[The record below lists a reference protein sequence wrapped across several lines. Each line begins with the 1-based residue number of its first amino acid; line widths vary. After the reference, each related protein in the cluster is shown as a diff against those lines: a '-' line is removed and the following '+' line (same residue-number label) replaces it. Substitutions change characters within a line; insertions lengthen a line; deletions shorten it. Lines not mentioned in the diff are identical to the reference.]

1 MHHLT
6 IIHSVVPPVSAKARY
21 ILENPYT
28 SFLMD
33 GVPVSATATIS
44 VVYEGTNV
52 LDSRPVGVEIDGKL
66 YQPCTVT
73 IKTLD

>member
-6 IIHSVVPPVSAKARY
+6 IIHSVVPPVSAKGHY
-21 ILENPYT
+21 IWENPYT

-44 VVYEGTNV
+44 VAYEGTNV
-52 LDSRPVGVEIDGKL
+52 LDSRPVGVQIDGKL
-66 YQPCTVT
+66 YKPCTVT
-73 IKTLD
+73 IKTQD